1 MPSTTAAGGAG
12 STQVFTGLGGAAAT
26 TTSASGKKSDAQ
38 SVLDMGRSYGLAVV
52 FTGIFTGFAL
62 VM

>member
-12 STQVFTGLGGAAAT
+12 NTQVFTGIGGAAAT

-38 SVLDMGRSYGLAVV
+38 SVLDMGWSYGLAVV
-52 FTGIFTGFAL
+52 FAGIFAGFAL